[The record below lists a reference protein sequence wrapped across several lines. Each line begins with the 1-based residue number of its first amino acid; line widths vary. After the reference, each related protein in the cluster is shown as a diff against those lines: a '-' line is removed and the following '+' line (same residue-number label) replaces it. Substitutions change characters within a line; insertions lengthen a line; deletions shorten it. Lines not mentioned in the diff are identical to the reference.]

1 MLLVLAVLFVLLS
14 PGVLLTIPAGSR
26 GLWMSR
32 QTSIQAVL
40 VHALIFGVVLY
51 VVKMYLPAY
60 TRSVDPFQTMTQQN
74 ATISA
79 QRANATGGPMATM
92 MKTEP
97 FQGSTGPRGPM
108 MR

>member
-40 VHALIFGVVLY
+40 VHAVVFAAAIYL
-51 VVKMYLPAY
+51 VKMYWPAY
-60 TRSVDPFQTMTQQN
+60 GRSVDPFQTMTQH
-74 ATISA
+74 AASASA
-79 QRANATGGPMATM
+79 QRANATGGPMASM
-92 MKTEP
+92 MQPES
-97 FQGSTGPRGPM
+97 FQGMTGGTGTR
-108 MR
+108 R